1 MRVASPITH
10 LGLKFILYHFVHSD
24 LLGNQTRSI
33 CKSNSK
39 PTGPKPTVHR
49 WVTQKSTTACKK
61 VKHVDQTIKPTK
73 WISTKT
79 ERQEGN
85 LKNKQIDKKICR
97 QVFSKHMFKSIIYP
111 TQKKKKTSLLR
122 KKNLRSTPL
131 QSRQS
136 PARGRFIPCKRRAS
150 LSSRSP
156 PKARWGRGAMA
167 ALKRSSLKKK
177 CRRGPGY
184 DQGQISITHWV
195 SRNKAG

>member
-111 TQKKKKTSLLR
+111 TQKKKKNITSP
-122 KKNLRSTPL
+122 KKKSSVHSTPV
-131 QSRQS
+131 
-136 PARGRFIPCKRRAS
+136 PPIA
-150 LSSRSP
+150 SSRTLHPMQAPCLPVLSVTS
-156 PKARWGRGAMA
+156 KSAV
-167 ALKRSSLKKK
+167 RSWSHGSTQEK
-177 CRRGPGY
+177 
-184 DQGQISITHWV
+184 
-195 SRNKAG
+195 